1 MNNVKDRI
9 LSAVLSPAALA
20 PYAAL
25 AASLLAAMTFA
36 AAPAVAKIKVAA
48 SLPDIA
54 SIASYVGGNE
64 VEVFSIAK
72 ANSNPHFV
80 EVLPSY
86 MIKVS
91 RVAVYLKVGMSL
103 DQWADAI
110 IEGSRNDKIQVMD
123 CSGGIEVL
131 EKPTGK
137 VDASLGDVHP
147 QGNPHYWLDPA
158 NGAIIAEH
166 VREALSKADPDHAS
180 LYADNAKKF
189 AAESAK
195 RIQDWKTAMVPFK
208 GSAIIT
214 YHSSWAY
221 FANAFGLRIVGYV
234 EPFPGIPPTA
244 KHLQELVD
252 RIKSEKAGLLI
263 QEPYYGDN
271 DPKFLERQTG
281 IKVFRFTP
289 SCEGV
294 AADDYLKHFDAIV
307 SSLSKAGGK

>member
-1 MNNVKDRI
+1 MKNKI
-9 LSAVLSPAALA
+9 HWII
-20 PYAAL
+20 
-25 AASLLAAMTFA
+25 SLFLTGIAAMPTS
-36 AAPAVAKIKVAA
+36 AKIKVAT
-48 SLPDIA
+48 SIPDLA
-54 SIASYVGGNE
+54 SIASYIGGSE

-91 RVAVYLKVGMSL
+91 RVAVYFKVGMAL

-110 IEGSRNDKIQVMD
+110 IEGSRNGKVDVVD

-158 NGAIIAEH
+158 NGTVIAE
-166 VREALSKADPDHAS
+166 RIRDGLTKADPSHAA

-189 AAESAK
+189 SDEGAK
-195 RIQDWKTAMVPFK
+195 KIADWKAKMAAYK
-208 GSAIIT
+208 GTAIIT

-221 FANAFGLRIVGYV
+221 FAHAYGLRIVGYV

-244 KHLQELVD
+244 KHLQELVEG
-252 RIKSEKAGLLI
+252 IKREKAGLLI

-271 DPKFLERQTG
+271 DPSFLARQTG

-289 SCEGV
+289 SCEGIGSG
-294 AADDYLKHFDAIV
+294 DYFNHFDIMVAT
-307 SSLSKAGGK
+307 LSAGGGKP